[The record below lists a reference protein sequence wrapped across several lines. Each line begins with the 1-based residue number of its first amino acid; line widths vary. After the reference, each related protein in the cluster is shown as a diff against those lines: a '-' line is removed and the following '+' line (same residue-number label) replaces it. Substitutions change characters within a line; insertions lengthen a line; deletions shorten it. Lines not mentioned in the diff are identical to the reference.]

1 MPLFPHQKSSAT
13 KPLIRFYG
21 RRLLR
26 PVGQVLAGKQAQLDE
41 AFGLTPH
48 NVVHWPLV
56 PNVPEHWLEI
66 GFGGGEHLVGLAQA
80 HPHVGLI
87 GAEAFLNGVAQ
98 AYGHMLAVGVQ
109 NVRIWPDDVRL
120 LLPFLPNG
128 CLQRIY
134 LLFPD
139 PWPKKRHVK
148 RRMLQQN
155 VLAQFARVLAK
166 GGQLNVATDHADLG
180 LWMQEQLDLSPHFS
194 IVRQASTPP
203 DFWVTTRYQQKAL
216 DAGRDAVFISAVH
229 SGL

>member
-1 MPLFPHQKSSAT
+1 MPLFPHQKSTANS
-13 KPLIRFYG
+13 PLIRFYG
-21 RRLLR
+21 RRFIR
-26 PVGQVLAGKQAQLDE
+26 PLGQILAQKQAQLKQ

-48 NVVHWPLV
+48 NVEHWPLV
-56 PNVPEHWLEI
+56 PQAAEHSLEI
-66 GFGGGEHLVGLAQA
+66 GFGGAEHLVGLAQA

-98 AYGHMLAVGVQ
+98 AYGQMAATGVQ
-109 NVRIWPDDVRL
+109 NVRVWPDDVRL
-120 LLPFLPNG
+120 LLPFLPDY

-166 GGQLNVATDHADLG
+166 GGQLNVATDHADLAA
-180 LWMQEQLDLSPHFS
+180 WMQEQLDLSPHFS
-194 IVRQASTPP
+194 IVRQAGTPP

-216 DAGRDAVFISAVH
+216 DAGRAAVFITAQK
-229 SGL
+229 L